1 LRKTYGYKTTDQ
13 YPARS
18 FCFKTSGGTELMG
31 KTADPPENV
40 LYNVIVG
47 GFLAGCVACP
57 MEVLLDPSQPVRV

>member
-1 LRKTYGYKTTDQ
+1 
-13 YPARS
+13 
-18 FCFKTSGGTELMG
+18 MG